1 MGKILFYIKELY
13 RRYTDDE
20 VAVYGAEM
28 AYYFLLSVF
37 PFLIFLTT
45 LIGYLPLSGES
56 FLESM
61 ANLLPYESYSVV
73 RKNVEQVIHTRNL
86 KLMSFGF
93 ISMVWASA
101 SGMGA
106 VIRGINRA
114 LCRKDNRPFWVA
126 IPLSLLFTILA
137 AMLIVLFV
145 ILLISSRQIGAYFL
159 GAGIPQLY
167 WKGWQ
172 ALRYILGILASML
185 VFILLYKYSPCVK
198 VRWVNAIPGA
208 IFATGGWLLVS
219 WLFSWYVNRF
229 WNLSLVYGSIS
240 GIIGL
245 LIWLY
250 ISAQLII
257 LGGELNAVLILYP
270 FGKGA
275 KKNPDLVRD

>member
-1 MGKILFYIKELY
+1 MKKIFFYIKELY
-13 RRYTDDE
+13 RRYIDDE

-37 PFLIFLTT
+37 PFLIFITT
-45 LIGYLPLSGES
+45 LVGYLPITGDN

-61 ANLLPYESYSVV
+61 ANILPYESYLVV
-73 RKNVEQVIHTRNL
+73 RKNVEQVIHTRSL

-114 LCRKDNRPFWVA
+114 LCQRDNRPFWVA
-126 IPLSLLFTILA
+126 IPLSVLFTILVA
-137 AMLIVLFV
+137 ILIVFFI
-145 ILLISSRQIGAYFL
+145 ILLIFSRQIGAYL
-159 GAGIPQLY
+159 LEAGMSQLY

-172 ALRYILGILASML
+172 ALKYTLGILTLMV
-185 VFILLYKYSPCVK
+185 VFVLLYKYSPCVK
-198 VRWVNAIPGA
+198 VRWKNAIPGA
-208 IFATGGWLLVS
+208 LFATVGWILVS
-219 WLFSWYVNRF
+219 WLFSWYVNHF
-229 WNLSLVYGSIS
+229 WNLSLVYGSIG

-257 LGGELNAVLILYP
+257 LGGELNAVLILHP
-270 FGKGA
+270 PGKWA
-275 KKNPDLVRD
+275 KKTPD

>member
-1 MGKILFYIKELY
+1 MKKIFFYIKELY
-13 RRYTDDE
+13 RRYIDDE

-37 PFLIFLTT
+37 PFLIFITT
-45 LIGYLPLSGES
+45 LVGYLPITGDN

-61 ANLLPYESYSVV
+61 ANILPYESYLVV
-73 RKNVEQVIHTRNL
+73 RKNVEQVIHTRSL

-114 LCRKDNRPFWVA
+114 LCQRDNRPFWVA
-126 IPLSLLFTILA
+126 IPLSVLFTILVA
-137 AMLIVLFV
+137 ILIVFFI
-145 ILLISSRQIGAYFL
+145 ILLIFSRQIGAYL
-159 GAGIPQLY
+159 LEAGMSQLY

-172 ALRYILGILASML
+172 ALKYTLGILTLMV
-185 VFILLYKYSPCVK
+185 VFAILYKYSPCVK
-198 VRWVNAIPGA
+198 VLWKNAIPGA
-208 IFATGGWLLVS
+208 LFATVGWILVS
-219 WLFSWYVNRF
+219 WLFSWYVNHF
-229 WNLSLVYGSIS
+229 WNLSLVYGSIG

-257 LGGELNAVLILYP
+257 LGGELNAVFILHP
-270 FGKGA
+270 LGKWA
-275 KKNPDLVRD
+275 KKTPD

>member
-1 MGKILFYIKELY
+1 MTMKKVFFYIKELY
-13 RRYTDDE
+13 RRYIDDE
-20 VAVYGAEM
+20 VAVFGAEM

-37 PFLIFLTT
+37 PFLIFITT
-45 LIGYLPLSGES
+45 LIGYLPVTGDN

-61 ANLLPYESYSVV
+61 ANILPYESYLVV
-73 RKNVEQVIHTRNL
+73 RKNVEQVIHTRSL

-114 LCRKDNRPFWVA
+114 LCQKDNRPFWIA
-126 IPLSLLFTILA
+126 IPLSILFTVLA
-137 AMLIVLFV
+137 AILIVFFV
-145 ILLISSRQIGAYFL
+145 LLLIFSKQIGAYL
-159 GAGIPQLY
+159 LDAGMSQLY

-172 ALRYILGILASML
+172 ALKYALGILTLML
-185 VFILLYKYSPCVK
+185 VFVLLYKYSPCVK
-198 VRWVNAIPGA
+198 VRWKNAIPGA
-208 IFATGGWLLVS
+208 IFGTTGWLLVS
-219 WLFSWYVNRF
+219 WLFSWYVNHF
-229 WNLSLVYGSIS
+229 WNLSLVYGSIG

-257 LGGELNAVLILYP
+257 LGGELNAILILHP
-270 FGKGA
+270 PGKGT
-275 KKNPDLVRD
+275 KKVPD